1 MKKTEITKLFNVY
14 MNCDRFGVVHGNEY
28 VKISEI
34 LSFEDLMRLYL
45 VHKSL
50 REEGFL
56 QPVIF
61 FEFINFD
68 IAFLHKKKQ
77 RRVIK
82 GRVKTRHQR
91 NEKKLELPQPP
102 NGVVIPAK
110 FPTTCIVRYLRGGNN
125 NQM

>member
-1 MKKTEITKLFNVY
+1 

-61 FEFINFD
+61 FEFIDFD
-68 IAFLHKKKQ
+68 IAFLHKKNKEELSK
-77 RRVIK
+77 VVLKHAIK
-82 GRVKTRHQR
+82 EMKR
-91 NEKKLELPQPP
+91 NWNYHNLPL
-102 NGVVIPAK
+102 GW
-110 FPTTCIVRYLRGGNN
+110 
-125 NQM
+125 